1 LISAF
6 FEPLLFSTTGT
17 LPLGRHNVF
26 YFNFSI
32 MNIFVTKLSA
42 NVTQDD
48 LMDLFG
54 QYGEVS
60 SAKVIMD
67 RETGN
72 SKGYGFVE
80 MDDDSEGQAAIDAL
94 NDSEYDGRRMVV
106 KQARPRE
113 EGGGNRRGGFDRGRR
128 GGFDRDNR
136 GGGYGGDRGGNRGGY
151 DRGNSGW

>member
-1 LISAF
+1 
-6 FEPLLFSTTGT
+6 
-17 LPLGRHNVF
+17 
-26 YFNFSI
+26 
-32 MNIFVTKLSA
+32 MNIFVTKLSS
-42 NVTQDD
+42 NITQDD

-67 RETGN
+67 RDTGN

-80 MDDDSEGQAAIDAL
+80 MDDDSEGQAAIDGL

-113 EGGGNRRGGFDRGRR
+113 EGGGNRRGGFDRGGGGGRR
-128 GGFDRDNR
+128 GGF
-136 GGGYGGDRGGNRGGY
+136 DRGGNRGGGGY
-151 DRGNSGW
+151 DGGGNSGW